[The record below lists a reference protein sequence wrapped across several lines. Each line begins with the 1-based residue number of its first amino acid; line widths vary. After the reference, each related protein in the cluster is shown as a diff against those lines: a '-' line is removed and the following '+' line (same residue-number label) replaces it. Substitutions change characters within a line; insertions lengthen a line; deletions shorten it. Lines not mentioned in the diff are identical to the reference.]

1 LETKGIIFCHGFK
14 GFKDW
19 GCWQMIADYFVEN
32 GFAFLKFNFSHN
44 GLGLEDSA
52 DFDALDK
59 FSINTLG
66 KKWKILKVW
75 SNL

>member
-1 LETKGIIFCHGFK
+1 
-14 GFKDW
+14 
-19 GCWQMIADYFVEN
+19 MIADYFVEN

-66 KKWKILKVW
+66 KEMEDIESVEQFIL
-75 SNL
+75 